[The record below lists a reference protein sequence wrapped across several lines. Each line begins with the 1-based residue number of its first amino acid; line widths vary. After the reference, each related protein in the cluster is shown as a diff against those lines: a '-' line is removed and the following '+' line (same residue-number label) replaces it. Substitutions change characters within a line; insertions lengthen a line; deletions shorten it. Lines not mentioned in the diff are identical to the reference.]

1 MDRSYGVLMA
11 LSSLSGDFGI
21 GTMGKEARI
30 FIDALVDSGA
40 RWWQMLPLTQPGPGD
55 SPYQS
60 VSAFAGSYY
69 YIDFEEL
76 FKEGLLTKKELDKC
90 RATFFSS
97 ENIDYQAQREHKL
110 PLLYPIYE
118 RMDSVLSCAV
128 EEFEKSNGWVTDYST
143 FMAEETGYDS
153 KYFILL
159 QVLFTRQY
167 DKLRKYASDKGI
179 SLIGDMPIYVAP
191 GGVEERFYP
200 ELFDKSGAVAGC
212 PPDAFTD
219 EGQLWSNPLYDWEAM
234 KRDGYGWWIR
244 RFAIEFSR
252 FDLVRVDHFRGFE
265 AYWAVPGEA
274 VSAKDGKWIEGPG
287 AEFFKIL
294 KSWFGSLP
302 VIAED
307 LGDLTPS
314 FFEFMDTCGFPG
326 MKVLQFAFSPGANST
341 YLPHNGIENSV
352 IYTGTHDNDTI
363 RGWWKSLDE
372 ATKEFAKAYLGGEI
386 SEVNAA
392 DRLIRAAMSSVSKL
406 CVIPMQDILNLDESA
421 RMNIPGTPE
430 GNWRWRM
437 NAGAFCGEI
446 CEKMKQMSKIYAR

>member
-1 MDRSYGVLMA
+1 MA
-11 LSSLSGDFGI
+11 LSSLPGDFGI
-21 GTMGKEARI
+21 GTMGKDARD

-76 FKEGLLTKKELDKC
+76 FDGRLLTKEEFENS
-90 RATFFSS
+90 RVAFSS
-97 ENIDYQAQREHKL
+97 GEAIDYKAQREHKL
-110 PLLYPIYE
+110 SLLYPIYE
-118 RMDSVLSCAV
+118 RIDDKQRLAM
-128 EEFEKSNGWVTDYST
+128 EEFRQANSWVVDYST
-143 FMAEETGYDS
+143 FMAEHTGYDS
-153 KYFILL
+153 EFFVLL
-159 QVLFTRQY
+159 QVIFACQY
-167 DKLRKYASDKGI
+167 EKLREYALSKGI

-244 RFAIEFSR
+244 RFALEFSR

-265 AYWAVPGEA
+265 AYWAVSRDA
-274 VSAKDGKWIEGPG
+274 VSAKNGKWIEGPG
-287 AEFFKIL
+287 TKFFNIL
-294 KSWFGSLP
+294 KNWFGNLP

-314 FFEFMDTCGFPG
+314 FFEFMDACGFPG
-326 MKVLQFAFSPGANST
+326 MKVLQFAFTPDVNSA
-341 YLPHNGIENSV
+341 YLPHNAVENSV
-352 IYTGTHDNDTI
+352 IYTGTHDNDTT
-363 RGWWKSLDE
+363 RGWWNSLNE
-372 ATKEFAKAYLGGEI
+372 ETKEFVKAYLGGEI
-386 SEVNAA
+386 SEDNAA
-392 DRLIRAAMSSVSKL
+392 DRLIRAAMASVSNL
-406 CVIPMQDILNLDESA
+406 CVIPMQDILNLDGKA

-437 NAGAFCGEI
+437 GKGAFSIEI

>member
-11 LSSLSGDFGI
+11 LSSLPGDFGI
-21 GTMGKEARI
+21 GTMGKEARV
-30 FIDALVDSGA
+30 FIDSLADSGA

-76 FKEGLLTKKELDKC
+76 FEEGLLTKKELEKC
-90 RATFFSS
+90 KAAFSTS
-97 ENIDYQAQREHKL
+97 GNVDYQAQSEHKL
-110 PLLYPIYE
+110 SLLYPIYE
-118 RMDSVLSCAV
+118 RMDDELHQTI
-128 EEFEKSNGWVTDYST
+128 EEFINANNWVVDYSI
-143 FMAEETGYDS
+143 FMAEKTGYNS
-153 KYFILL
+153 RFFVLL
-159 QVLFTRQY
+159 QVLFDRQCN
-167 DKLRKYASDKGI
+167 KLWKYASDKGI

-219 EGQLWSNPLYDWEAM
+219 EGQLWGNPLYDWEAM
-234 KRDGYGWWIR
+234 KQDGYGWWIR
-244 RFAIEFSR
+244 RFAFEFAR

-265 AYWAVPGEA
+265 AYWAVPGDA
-274 VSAKDGKWIEGPG
+274 VSAKNGKWTDGPG
-287 AEFFKIL
+287 VEFFNTL

-314 FFEFMDTCGFPG
+314 FFEFMDACGFPG
-326 MKVLQFAFSPGANST
+326 MKVLQFAFTPKANSA
-341 YLPHNGIENSV
+341 YLPHNVIENSV
-352 IYTGTHDNDTI
+352 IYTGTHDNDTT
-363 RGWWKSLDE
+363 RGWWKSLNE
-372 ATKEFAKAYLGGEI
+372 ETKEFVKAYLGGEI
-386 SEVNAA
+386 SEDNAA
-392 DRLIRAAMSSVSKL
+392 ERLIRAAMSSVSKL
-406 CVIPMQDILNLDESA
+406 CVIPMQDILNLDEKA

-437 NAGAFCGEI
+437 SAGAFSTEI
-446 CEKMKQMSKIYAR
+446 CEKMKKMSEMYAR